1 MSKPG
6 KQFYIR
12 RFAFQA
18 MQDAFEE
25 EGIPFARPKV
35 RVEVEDNSSDD
46 SAPEIAKHAASGAAS
61 AAAMQPKPAR

>member
-35 RVEVEDNSSDD
+35 RVEVEGVSNEDT
-46 SAPEIAKHAASGAAS
+46 ATQPAVHAAGGAAS
-61 AAAMQPKPAR
+61 ATTMRPRLE